1 MHKLINLDEFDL
13 KLLLALQDNGRLTN
27 QEIGDKIG
35 LSASQ
40 CSRRRIALENGGFV
54 TGYHARLSREAMG
67 FGLMVMIQVTLSAH
81 NGENADRFH
90 QLVTGLSEVQEAY
103 ALTGDTDY
111 QLKVCVR
118 DLSELSLL
126 VNTKLLPHES
136 VARVRSSIVLQTLKE
151 STKLPIG

>member
-1 MHKLINLDEFDL
+1 MHKPLTLDEFDL

-40 CSRRRIALENGGFV
+40 CSRRRIALENGGFI

-81 NGENADRFH
+81 NGENAHLFH
-90 QLVTGLSEVQEAY
+90 QLVTELSEVQEAY

-111 QLKVCVR
+111 QLKVCVC
-118 DLSELSLL
+118 DLNALSLL
-126 VNTKLLPHES
+126 VNTKLLPHKS

-151 STKLPIG
+151 STKLPVG